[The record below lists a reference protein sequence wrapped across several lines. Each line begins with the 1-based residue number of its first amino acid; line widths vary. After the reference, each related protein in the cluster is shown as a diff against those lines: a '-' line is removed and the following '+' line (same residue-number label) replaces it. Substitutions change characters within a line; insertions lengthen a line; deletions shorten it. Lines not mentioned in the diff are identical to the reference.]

1 LTRAAGFATVSRRLD
16 LTLPRKS
23 MNSRKASLI
32 ALAVAVAS
40 PSLAAAGT
48 YVESLATNHVTPQA
62 KPQPMKMWAGNGK
75 FRMEM
80 QGGVVQ
86 IFRDQAFYTLNT
98 AGKSYTKLDKAAL
111 DAMTKQA
118 DEAKKNLEAMLPP
131 EQREKRKAQ
140 PKPQVDR
147 SVKPT
152 DRTEAAAIGQTC
164 KVWEVFSNGTKVQE
178 LCVVEVAK
186 LPNGK
191 ELVATMQTV
200 GEAFKGT
207 AASAGMAEVW
217 QDVKTMN
224 GFPVITRVYMN
235 GKLLQEVKTTA
246 IRAADT
252 PESMFTVPAGF
263 KEQKMGEIG

>member
-1 LTRAAGFATVSRRLD
+1 
-16 LTLPRKS
+16 

-32 ALAVAVAS
+32 AVAVAVAI

-48 YVESLATNHVTPQA
+48 YVESVATNHLTPQA
-62 KPQPMKMWAGNGK
+62 KPQAMKMWAGNGK

-98 AGKSYTKLDKAAL
+98 PAKSYTKLDKAAM
-111 DAMTKQA
+111 DAMTAKA
-118 DEAKKNLEAMLPP
+118 NEATKSLEAMLPP
-131 EQREKRKAQ
+131 EQRDKKKS
-140 PKPQVDR
+140 KPQIDR
-147 SVKPT
+147 SLKPT
-152 DRTEAAAIGQTC
+152 DRTESAAIGQTC
-164 KVWEVFSNGTKVQE
+164 KVWEVITNGTKVQE

-191 ELVATMQTV
+191 ELVATMQQV

-207 AASAGMAEVW
+207 PASAGMAEVW

-224 GFPVITRVYMN
+224 GFPVVTRMYMN
-235 GKLLQEVKTTA
+235 GKLFQEVKTTA
-246 IRAADT
+246 IKAADT
-252 PESMFTVPAGF
+252 PESMFTIPAGF